1 MSIPDFLSSS
11 IAEALGWTLVHSLWQ
26 GLIVTAIVA
35 LLLKI
40 IPSRASGSRYAAA
53 LAGLFIVV
61 ATIGITFTQ
70 VYTSEHIPTAIYT
83 LTTSS
88 GYTYHIADNAPGS
101 LLAIV
106 RQFMD
111 ANMKWFIAC
120 WFAGAVF
127 FLLRVAGGSIYV
139 SMLRSSSLAMADEWN
154 ERIHAL
160 AAQLN
165 IQRTIAL
172 AQSARV
178 HAPVVLGYIKPLIII
193 PTGMLSGLTTD
204 QLEAIFLHE
213 LVHIKRHDYLVNLF
227 QMFME
232 AFLFFNPFVW
242 MLSTIIRNERE
253 HCCDDAV
260 VSRTGNAKLYA
271 AALVQLEE
279 VRLSQAGIALSLA
292 ENKNLLLK
300 RIKRLMEKSVKNY
313 SGRDRIIPV
322 ALLVVGLMCASW
334 LTMSRSEKA
343 TIQNIGNDEKQV
355 HSDTVIKNK
364 NKSASYSRKV
374 ITTIDENGNTHE
386 EVVES
391 REGDEDILAPIAPPD
406 VTIAIPSIPAFPD
419 FPAFPAM
426 MNMNIHLDSI
436 PVPAAPAFEWNDHQ
450 WEEAAQEFERSF
462 KEKFSEFYKAHGE
475 DFDKMMQELKSK
487 YDDKHLDELR
497 LELDEIKLSQTIAAV
512 EQEMAVREEA
522 MAAMEK
528 AMAVQ
533 EESMK
538 RWSEDM
544 QRWEKEHVQQLERH
558 EQKMREHEAN
568 MKKFEAELSKELV
581 KDGYIRKDEKIKEI
595 NWSNG
600 SIRINNKEIKNSDRD
615 KYQKLYKKYMSG
627 DGNFNY
633 IHAE

>member
-1 MSIPDFLSSS
+1 MNIPDFLSSS

-40 IPSRASGSRYAAA
+40 IPSRASGSRYTVA
-53 LAGLFIVV
+53 LAGLLILVT
-61 ATIGITFTQ
+61 TIGITFTQ
-70 VYTSEHIPTAIYT
+70 VYTTKNIPPAIYT
-83 LTTSS
+83 STLSS
-88 GYTYHIADNAPGS
+88 NNNDHIAGNTPDS
-101 LLAIV
+101 LLV
-106 RQFMD
+106 SVNQFMD

-127 FLLRVAGGSIYV
+127 FLLRVAGGGIYV

-154 ERIHAL
+154 TRIQSL

-165 IQRTIAL
+165 IQRSIAL
-172 AQSARV
+172 AQSAKV

-242 MLSTIIRNERE
+242 ILSTMIRNERE

-260 VSRTGNAKLYA
+260 VRRTGNAKLYA

-279 VRLSQAGIALSLA
+279 TRLSQTGIALSLA

-334 LTMSRSEKA
+334 LTMSRSDKA
-343 TIQNIGNDEKQV
+343 TIQNIGNDEQQV
-355 HSDTVIKNK
+355 HSDTIIKNK
-364 NKSASYSRKV
+364 SKSASYSRKV
-374 ITTIDENGNTHE
+374 ITTTDENGNTHE

-391 REGDEDILAPIAPPD
+391 HEGDENILAPIAPLD
-406 VTIAIPSIPAFPD
+406 VTMAIPSIPAFPD
-419 FPAFPAM
+419 FPAFPTM
-426 MNMNIHLDSI
+426 MSMDIHLDSI
-436 PVPAAPAFEWNDHQ
+436 PPVPDPPAFEWSDHQ
-450 WEEAAQEFERSF
+450 WEKAVQEFERSF
-462 KEKFSEFYKAHGE
+462 KEKFSEFYRAHDE
-475 DFDKMMQELKSK
+475 DFDKMMKELQSK
-487 YDDKHLDELR
+487 FDDKHLDELR
-497 LELDEIKLSQTIAAV
+497 VELDEIKLSQKIAAV
-512 EQEMAVREEA
+512 EQEMAVREET

-533 EESMK
+533 AESMK
-538 RWSEDM
+538 RWEREHNQEM
-544 QRWEKEHVQQLERH
+544 QRL
-558 EQKMREHEAN
+558 EQKMKAQEEN
-568 MKKFEAELSKELV
+568 MRKFEAELSKELM
-581 KDGYIRKDEKIKEI
+581 KDGYIKKDEKIKEI

-600 SIRINNKEIKNSDRD
+600 SIRINGKEIKVSDKD
-615 KYQKLYKKYMSG
+615 KYQKLYKKYMNEN
-627 DGNFNY
+627 GNFNY

>member
-1 MSIPDFLSSS
+1 MTIPDFLSSS

-26 GLIVTAIVA
+26 GLIITGIVA
-35 LLLKI
+35 LLLRI
-40 IPSRASGSRYAAA
+40 IPLRASGYRYSVA
-53 LAGLFIVV
+53 LAGLLILV

-70 VYTSEHIPTAIYT
+70 VYTSEYIPSAIYT
-83 LTTSS
+83 LTASS
-88 GYTYHIADNAPGS
+88 GYTYHITDNTPDS

-111 ANMKWFIAC
+111 ANMKWFIVC
-120 WFAGAVF
+120 WFAGAIF
-127 FLLRVAGGSIYV
+127 FLLRVAGAGIYV
-139 SMLRSSSLAMADEWN
+139 SVLRRGSLAMADEWN
-154 ERIHAL
+154 ARIQLL

-165 IQRTIAL
+165 IHRSIAL
-172 AQSARV
+172 AQSVRI
-178 HAPVVLGYIKPLIII
+178 HAPIVLGYIKPLIII
-193 PTGMLSGLTTD
+193 PTGMLSGLTAD

-242 MLSTIIRNERE
+242 ILSTMIRNERE

-279 VRLSQAGIALSLA
+279 ARLSQTGIALSLA

-343 TIQNIGNDEKQV
+343 TIRHIGDDEKQIQ
-355 HSDTVIKNK
+355 SDTVIRNK

-374 ITTIDENGNTHE
+374 ITTTDENGNTHE

-391 REGDEDILAPIAPPD
+391 REGDEDILAPIAPLD
-406 VTIAIPSIPAFPD
+406 VTMEIPSIPDFPD

-426 MNMNIHLDSI
+426 MAMDIHLDSI
-436 PVPAAPAFEWNDHQ
+436 PPIPAVPAFEWSDHQ
-450 WEEAAQEFERSF
+450 WEKATQEFEESF

-475 DFDKMMQELKSK
+475 DFDKMMEELKSK

-497 LELDEIKLSQTIAAV
+497 VELDEMRLSQKLAAV
-512 EQEMAVREEA
+512 EQEMAIREEA
-522 MAAMEK
+522 MATVEK

-538 RWSEDM
+538 RWEKDHQQQM
-544 QRWEKEHVQQLERH
+544 QRLELKLKEQE
-558 EQKMREHEAN
+558 EN
-568 MKKFEAELSKELV
+568 MKKFEAELAKELV
-581 KDGYIRKDEKIKEI
+581 KDGYLKKDEKIKEI
-595 NWSNG
+595 NWSKDG
-600 SIRINNKEIKNSDRD
+600 SIRINGKEIKDSDN
-615 KYQKLYKKYMSG
+615 KYQKLYKKYMA
-627 DGNFNY
+627 DNGNFTY
-633 IHAE
+633 ISEE

>member
-1 MSIPDFLSSS
+1 MNIPDFLSSS
-11 IAEALGWTLVHSLWQ
+11 ITEALGWTLVHSLWQ
-26 GLIVTAIVA
+26 GLIITGIVA

-40 IPSRASGSRYAAA
+40 IPSRASSYRYTIA
-53 LAGLFIVV
+53 LAGLLLLVI
-61 ATIGITFTQ
+61 TIGITFTKL
-70 VYTSEHIPTAIYT
+70 YTTKSIPTAIYT
-83 LTTSS
+83 LPLT
-88 GYTYHIADNAPGS
+88 HNDNYNATDQNSDS
-101 LLAIV
+101 LLVTIGQV
-106 RQFMD
+106 MD
-111 ANMKWFIAC
+111 ANMKWVIAC

-139 SMLRSSSLAMADEWN
+139 SMLRKDSLAMADEWN
-154 ERIHAL
+154 ARIQAL
-160 AAQLN
+160 AAQLH
-165 IQRTIAL
+165 IQRTVAL

-178 HAPVVLGYIKPLIII
+178 HAPIVLGYIKPLIII
-193 PTGMLSGLTTD
+193 PTGMLSGLSTD

-242 MLSTIIRNERE
+242 ILSTMIRNERE

-313 SGRDRIIPV
+313 TGRDRIIPV

-343 TIQNIGNDEKQV
+343 TIQNIGDDEKQV
-355 HSDTVIKNK
+355 HADTVIKNK
-364 NKSASYSRKV
+364 NKSAGYSRKV
-374 ITTIDENGNTHE
+374 ITTTDENGVTHQ

-391 REGDEDILAPIAPPD
+391 TDGEDVLAPVAPLD
-406 VTIAIPSIPAFPD
+406 VTMEVPPAPAFPD
-419 FPAFPAM
+419 FPAFPMM
-426 MNMNIHLDSI
+426 MNIDLHLDSI
-436 PVPAAPAFEWNDHQ
+436 PPPMPAPAFEWSDHQ

-462 KEKFSEFYKAHGE
+462 KEKFSEFYKTHEA
-475 DFDKMMQELKSK
+475 DFDKMMEELKTK
-487 YDDKHLDELR
+487 YDDKHLDEIR
-497 LELDEIKLSQTIAAV
+497 VELDEMNLSHKMAAI
-512 EQEMAVREEA
+512 EKEMEVREEA
-522 MAAMEK
+522 IAAMEK
-528 AMAVQ
+528 AMAAQ

-538 RWSEDM
+538 RWEKDHEQQM
-544 QRWEKEHVQQLERH
+544 QRLEL
-558 EQKMREHEAN
+558 KMKAQEEN
-568 MKKFEAELSKELV
+568 MQKFETELSKELV
-581 KDGYIRKDEKIKEI
+581 KDGYIKKDEKLKEI

-600 SIRINNKEIKNSDRD
+600 SIRINGKEIKNADKD
-615 KYQKLYKKYMSG
+615 KYQKLYKKYMN
-627 DGNFNY
+627 DNGNFNY
-633 IHAE
+633 IHAD

>member
-1 MSIPDFLSSS
+1 MTIPDFLSSS

-26 GLIVTAIVA
+26 GLILTGIVA

-40 IPSRASGSRYAAA
+40 IPSRASDYRYGIA
-53 LAGLFIVV
+53 LAGLLILVL
-61 ATIGITFTQ
+61 ATGITFINLYTSTSIPTT
-70 VYTSEHIPTAIYT
+70 VYTF
-83 LTTSS
+83 
-88 GYTYHIADNAPGS
+88 APAPSNFRATNQAPVS
-101 LLAIV
+101 LLAIAY
-106 RQFMD
+106 QFMD

-120 WFAGAVF
+120 WFTGAIF

-139 SMLRSSSLAMADEWN
+139 STLRRESLSMTEEWN
-154 ERIHAL
+154 VRLQTL

-165 IQRTIAL
+165 IQRPIAL

-213 LVHIKRHDYLVNLF
+213 LVHIKRHDYLVNVF
-227 QMFME
+227 QMFIE

-242 MLSTIIRNERE
+242 MLSSVIRNERE

-279 VRLSQAGIALSLA
+279 ARLEQAGIALSLA

-313 SGRDRIIPV
+313 SGRDRIVPV

-334 LTMSRSEKA
+334 LTMSRAEKA
-343 TIQNIGNDEKQV
+343 TIRTIGDDEEQV

-374 ITTIDENGNTHE
+374 ITTTDENGNTHE

-391 REGDEDILAPIAPPD
+391 REDDEDVLAPLAPLD
-406 VTIAIPSIPAFPD
+406 VTMEIPPMPAFPD
-419 FPAFPAM
+419 FPPFPVMDVA
-426 MNMNIHLDSI
+426 IHIDSI
-436 PVPAAPAFEWNDHQ
+436 PPVAPVFHWSDHQ
-450 WEEAAQEFERSF
+450 WEEATEEFEKSF

-475 DFDKMMQELKSK
+475 DFDKMMEELRSK
-487 YDDKHLDELR
+487 YDEKNLDEIR
-497 LELDEIKLSQTIAAV
+497 VELDEIRLSQKIAAV
-512 EQEMAVREEA
+512 EQEVAAREEA
-522 MAAMEK
+522 MAAVEK
-528 AMAVQ
+528 VMAVQ

-538 RWSEDM
+538 RWNENM
-544 QRWEKEHVQQLERH
+544 QRWEKEHEQQMQRKELELKAH
-558 EQKMREHEAN
+558 EEN
-568 MKKFEAELSKELV
+568 MKKFEAELAKELV
-581 KDGYIRKDEKIKEI
+581 KDGYIKKDEKIKEI
-595 NWSNG
+595 NWSENG
-600 SIRINNKEIKNSDRD
+600 TIKINDKKIKSSDNG
-615 KYQKLYKKYMSG
+615 KYQKLYKKYINEKGS
-627 DGNFNY
+627 FNY
-633 IHAE
+633 IHVE